1 MTATTTA
8 TQFLES
14 GHVARQLG
22 ISIPY
27 LHELERRLERP
38 VPRTSGGRRLFT
50 AEDVRALAEV
60 RKEGRRPEAAAV

>member
-1 MTATTTA
+1 MTATMPP
-8 TQFLES
+8 TQYLES

-38 VPRTSGGRRLFT
+38 VPRTSGGRRLIT
-50 AEDVRALAEV
+50 EEDVRALEQV
-60 RKEGRRPEAAAV
+60 RKEGRRAEAVAV

>member
-1 MTATTTA
+1 MTSTSTA
-8 TQFLES
+8 TQYLES
-14 GHVARQLG
+14 GHVARQLD

-50 AEDVRALAEV
+50 AEDVRALEQV
-60 RKEGRRPEAAAV
+60 RKEGRRAEAIGV